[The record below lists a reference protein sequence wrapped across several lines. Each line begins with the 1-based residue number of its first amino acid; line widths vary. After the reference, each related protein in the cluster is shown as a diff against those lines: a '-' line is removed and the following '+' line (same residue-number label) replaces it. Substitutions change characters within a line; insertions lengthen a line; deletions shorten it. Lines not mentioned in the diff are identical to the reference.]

1 MNKSK
6 TLKHFASALAVVIFL
21 FLAFGSDDDK
31 SENSSTSSSSS
42 TTTTEP
48 VKKQTPEELK
58 EQLKRE
64 IASFNKPFDNTTY
77 DGTVDAIQMEI
88 VLFSVWA
95 NIIKEGENS
104 TLEDNVKLA
113 KELKTKV
120 ANRQAK
126 EFPILRKRYGKIIAN
141 KMWEHDI
148 EIKTIGTSNTILDLT
163 GATFATNKNIKEFQ
177 TTLQEILTMLRFK
190 QTRFRWYKGQD
201 EYTFYDIDVPNDKE
215 LVTFTK

>member
-6 TLKHFASALAVVIFL
+6 MLRHLASALAVGVFL

-31 SENSSTSSSSS
+31 SESSSSNSSS
-42 TTTTEP
+42 TNKTEP
-48 VKKQTPEELK
+48 VKEQTPEELN

-64 IASFNKPFDNTTY
+64 IASFNKPFDNTPY
-77 DGTVDAIQMEI
+77 DGTVEAIQMEI
-88 VLFSVWA
+88 VLFAVWA
-95 NIIKEGENS
+95 DIIQKGENS
-104 TLEDNVKLA
+104 SLEENVKLA

-120 ANRQAK
+120 VNLQAK
-126 EFPILRKRYGKIIAN
+126 EFPIIRQRYGKIIAN

-148 EIKTIGTSNTILDLT
+148 TIKTIGTGNTILDFT

-177 TTLQEILTMLRFK
+177 TTLYEVLTMFRFK
-190 QTRFRWYKGQD
+190 QTRYRWYKGAD
-201 EYTFYDIDVPNDKE
+201 EYTYYDLNAPGDKE

>member
-6 TLKHFASALAVVIFL
+6 TLKHLASALAVGLFL

-31 SENSSTSSSSS
+31 SESSSTSSSSS
-42 TTTTEP
+42 TATTEP
-48 VKKQTPEELK
+48 VKEQTPEELN

-88 VLFSVWA
+88 VLFGVWA

-148 EIKTIGTSNTILDLT
+148 EIKTIGTSNTTLDLT
-163 GATFATNKNIKEFQ
+163 GGTFATNKNIKEFQ

-190 QTRFRWYKGQD
+190 QTRYRWYKGQD
-201 EYTFYDIDVPNDKE
+201 EYTYYDLDVPSDKE
-215 LVTFTK
+215 PVTFTK

>member
-6 TLKHFASALAVVIFL
+6 TLKHFASALAVGLFL

-31 SENSSTSSSSS
+31 SESSSTSSNK
-42 TTTTEP
+42 TTTEP
-48 VKKQTPEELK
+48 VKEQTSEELN

-64 IASFNKPFDNTTY
+64 IASFKKPFDNKTY
-77 DGTVDAIQMEI
+77 DGTVDAIQIEI
-88 VLFSVWA
+88 VLFGVWA
-95 NIIKEGENS
+95 DLIKKGENS
-104 TLEDNVKLA
+104 TLDENVKLA

-120 ANRQAK
+120 VNLQAK
-126 EFPILRKRYGKIIAN
+126 EFPFIRQRYGKIIAN

-148 EIKTIGTSNTILDLT
+148 TIKTIGTGNTILDLT

-177 TTLQEILTMLRFK
+177 TTLHEILTMFRFK
-190 QTRFRWYKGQD
+190 QTRYRWYKGAD
-201 EYTFYDIDVPNDKE
+201 EYTYYNLESSSDKE

>member
-6 TLKHFASALAVVIFL
+6 TLKHFASAIAVGLFL

-31 SENSSTSSSSS
+31 SESSSTSSSSS

-48 VKKQTPEELK
+48 VKEQTPEELN

-88 VLFSVWA
+88 VLFGVWA

-120 ANRQAK
+120 ANRQSK

-163 GATFATNKNIKEFQ
+163 GGTFATNKNIKEFQ

-190 QTRFRWYKGQD
+190 QTRYRWYKGQD
-201 EYTFYDIDVPNDKE
+201 EYTYYDLDVPSDKE
-215 LVTFTK
+215 PVTFTK

>member
-6 TLKHFASALAVVIFL
+6 TLKHFVSALAVGFFL

-31 SENSSTSSSSS
+31 SESSSTS
-42 TTTTEP
+42 TNTETATKP
-48 VKKQTPEELK
+48 VKEQTPEELS

-64 IASFNKPFDNTTY
+64 IASFNKPFDNKTY

-88 VLFSVWA
+88 VLFSVWS
-95 NIIKEGENS
+95 NIIKDGENG
-104 TLEDNVKLA
+104 TLEENKKLA

-120 ANRQAK
+120 TNRQAK

-148 EIKTIGTSNTILDLT
+148 EIKTIGTSNTTLELT
-163 GATFATNKNIKEFQ
+163 GGTFATNKNIKEFQ

-190 QTRFRWYKGQD
+190 QTRYRWYKGQD
-201 EYTFYDIDVPNDKE
+201 EYTYYDLDVPSDKE
-215 LVTFTK
+215 PVSFTK